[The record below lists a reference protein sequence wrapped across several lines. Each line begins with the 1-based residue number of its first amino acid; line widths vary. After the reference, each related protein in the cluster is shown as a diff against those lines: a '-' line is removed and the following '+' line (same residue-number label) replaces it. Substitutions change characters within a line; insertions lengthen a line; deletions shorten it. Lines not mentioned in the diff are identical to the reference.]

1 MKSVQ
6 LALGGLLMLAAVTAT
21 AEETIYRPA
30 PMVEHGL
37 EDMAQPEVQHGMIGL
52 GYTTTVIENTALTN
66 GVMLSGRYF
75 TGDKWYA
82 LGELQVSS
90 YKGNEQLQDDT
101 VDEPSNSKRF
111 ALGMGYSLL
120 QGNASVSGKTVMPF
134 VLAVE
139 LAAGQQSFGDTGGRY
154 LSGGIS
160 TQVHWKKYWG
170 ALGVRQFTLDKD
182 AQPLVESEWG
192 VQWDISAGFWF

>member
-1 MKSVQ
+1 MRSIT
-6 LALGGLLMLAAVTAT
+6 LALAGLLMLTAAGVRAD
-21 AEETIYRPA
+21 ETIYQPA
-30 PMVEHGL
+30 PMVDNGL
-37 EDMAQPEVQHGMIGL
+37 NDLTKPSTQHGMLGL
-52 GYTTTVIENTALTN
+52 GYTTSLIENTGLQN
-66 GVMLSGRYF
+66 GVLVSARYF

-82 LGELQVSS
+82 LGEVEMATYSTNTLVA
-90 YKGNEQLQDDT
+90 DDSVNVPDDST
-101 VDEPSNSKRF
+101 RY

-139 LAAGQQSFGDTGGRY
+139 LAAGEQSFGDTGGLY

-170 ALGVRQFTLDKD
+170 ALGIRQFNLDEN
-182 AQPLVESEWG
+182 AQPLINSEWG
-192 VQWDISAGFWF
+192 IQWDIQLGFWF